1 MATAALLIGIG
12 FGGGILLG
20 RAALEPVQHASQPKL
35 AAKSL
40 PAARVVLPAPTE
52 MAPSPPAPAS
62 APLVQAATT
71 TTLESQ
77 PTSPQDHSHIAS
89 VNAIESARQA
99 EHRRETEKKAEAA
112 ERRKKAAE
120 RDRHK
125 RYVEKKPQQEA
136 ALEQQAQEQRQQA
149 HKPAGPFGLLA
160 FDDGAERVR
169 PTRAS
174 GCHLES
180 EAIPKSG

>member
-1 MATAALLIGIG
+1 MATRERIFFSGVATAALLIGIG

-40 PAARVVLPAPTE
+40 PPARVVLPAPTE

-71 TTLESQ
+71 LEPQ
-77 PTSPQDHSHIAS
+77 PTSPQDHSHVAS
-89 VNAIESARQA
+89 VNAVESARQA
-99 EHRRETEKKAEAA
+99 EHRREAEKKAEAA

-125 RYVEKKPQQEA
+125 RYVEKKAQQEA
-136 ALEQQAQEQRQQA
+136 ALDQQAQEQRQQVR
-149 HKPAGPFGLLA
+149 KPAGPFGLLA
-160 FDDGAERVR
+160 FDDGAEPVR
-169 PTRAS
+169 PTS
-174 GCHLES
+174 FIGN
-180 EAIPKSG
+180 